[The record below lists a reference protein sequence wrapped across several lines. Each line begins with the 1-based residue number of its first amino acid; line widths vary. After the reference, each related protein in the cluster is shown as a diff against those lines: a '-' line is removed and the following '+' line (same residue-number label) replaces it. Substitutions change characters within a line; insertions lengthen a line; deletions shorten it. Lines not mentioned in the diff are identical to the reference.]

1 MKVAVI
7 GGAGKM
13 GRWLVGFLARDG
25 HQVVAADVNTE
36 GLRRGKGKAA
46 VDIMSTAE
54 AVEAA
59 DVVLI
64 SVPMDSFDEVVEEI
78 GHYVRPGQII
88 MDVTSVKVAPVE
100 AMHRYIKEGVVLGA
114 HPMFGPG
121 AGGIGNKNIVLTPT
135 NGEETALAQR
145 VKEYLEARRARV
157 TLMSPSEHDEMMAI
171 VLGLPSFVALV
182 SADTLLGLGKMGQA
196 RAVSGS
202 THRLLLMLAESVV
215 SEGSELY
222 ASLQMRLPNMEE
234 VEEVFRGASRE
245 WAGLVRRRDRQ
256 GFIERVQ
263 ALKAR
268 LAEADPDFGKAYEDM
283 YRLLEGLEDRTA

>member
-7 GGAGKM
+7 GGAGRM
-13 GRWLVGFLARDG
+13 GRWLVGFLAREG
-25 HQVVAADVNTE
+25 HQVAAADVNGE
-36 GLRRGKGKAA
+36 GLLRGKGKAA
-46 VDIMSTAE
+46 VDIMPTTG
-54 AVEAA
+54 AVKAA
-59 DVVLI
+59 DAVLI
-64 SVPMDSFDEVVEEI
+64 SVPIDGFEEVAEEV
-78 GHYVRPGQII
+78 GRCVRPGQIV

-135 NGEETALAQR
+135 SAEEMALAER
-145 VKEYLEARRARV
+145 VKQYLEARRARV
-157 TLMSPSEHDEMMAI
+157 TLMSPDEHDEMMAI

-182 SADTLLGLGKMGQA
+182 SADTLLSLGKMGQA

-222 ASLQMRLPNMEE
+222 ASLQMSLPNMEGI
-234 VEEVFRGASRE
+234 EEVFRGASRE

-268 LAEADPDFGKAYEDM
+268 LADSDPEFGKAYEDM
-283 YRLLEGLEDRTA
+283 YRVLEGLQDRAV